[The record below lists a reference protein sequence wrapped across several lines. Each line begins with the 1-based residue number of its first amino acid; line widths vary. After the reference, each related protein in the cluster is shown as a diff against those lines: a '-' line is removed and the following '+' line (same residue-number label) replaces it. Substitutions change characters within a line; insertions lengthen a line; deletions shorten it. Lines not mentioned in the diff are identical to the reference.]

1 VQVLSKRW
9 TNLTNSEQ
17 TNRHCCTKSA
27 HGKLCFGISA
37 PLCKPIAFKSSN
49 ITGVLQG
56 PTWQKSRAGA
66 VLLANRRY
74 DGSRSRKTKGS
85 LADTFQCNIWRRAQ
99 TPHRLTHCLHGGD
112 NHAKHNGFTALS
124 KTIGTS
130 KSTESDSDYV
140 LEHSVLKYLRKK
152 IACCSM

>member
-1 VQVLSKRW
+1 MFTRFTPDLHRVYLPYQPVFFRGKPPVGKCVNLVHILSKRW

-17 TNRHCCTKSA
+17 TNSHCCTKSA

-99 TPHRLTHCLHGGD
+99 TPHRLTHCLHGC
-112 NHAKHNGFTALS
+112 AKNYNGFTGKL
-124 KTIGTS
+124 
-130 KSTESDSDYV
+130 
-140 LEHSVLKYLRKK
+140 LP
-152 IACCSM
+152 